1 MADFPWFALSV
12 KPLREKYVGSVLA
25 GKGFTQFVP
34 FYRDRRRWSD
44 RVKEIELPLFPGY
57 IFCRL
62 DLNNRLPVLV
72 TPFVNF
78 IVGMGKTPIP
88 VQDSEIEAIRTIVTS
103 GQDALPWNFLPVGC
117 LARIEEG
124 PLQGLEGI
132 LIEVKKQHRLVVSV
146 TLLQRSVAVEVD
158 RNWVTPVRKPAR
170 PDPADSFIRV
180 HPSSSVA
187 L

>member
-1 MADFPWFALSV
+1 MAVACPQTTDHPWFALAV
-12 KPLREKYVGSVLA
+12 KPLREKYVGCVLA
-25 GKGFTQFVP
+25 GKGFDVFVP
-34 FYRDRRRWSD
+34 LYRDRRRWSD
-44 RVKEIELPLFPGY
+44 RVKEVELPLFPGY

-72 TPFVNF
+72 TPFVHS

-88 VQDSEIEAIRTIVTS
+88 VTDSEVEAIRTIVTS
-103 GQDALPWNFLPVGC
+103 GQDTLPWNYLPAGC
-117 LARIEEG
+117 TARIEEG
-124 PLQGLEGI
+124 PLKGLEGV

-158 RNWVTPVRKPAR
+158 RSWLTPVRP
-170 PDPADSFIRV
+170 PIRV
-180 HPSSSVA
+180 HPCSSVA

>member
-12 KPLREKYVGSVLA
+12 KPLREKFVGSVLA
-25 GKGFTQFVP
+25 GKGYTEFVP
-34 FYRDRRRWSD
+34 LYRDRRSWSD

-78 IVGMGKTPIP
+78 IVGAGKTPIQ
-88 VQDSEIEAIRTIVTS
+88 VQDSEVEAIRTIVTS
-103 GQDALPWNFLPVGC
+103 GQDALPWNFLPAGC
-117 LARIEEG
+117 MARIEEG
-124 PLQGLEGI
+124 PLKGLEGI
-132 LIEVKKQHRLVVSV
+132 LIEVKNQHRLVVSV

-158 RNWVTPVRKPAR
+158 RQWVRPVRMPSR
-170 PDPADSFIRV
+170 PEPGRV
-180 HPSSSVA
+180 AAKAV
-187 L
+187 